1 MDLYT
6 QQMRTMFSKTCIYA
20 MKTMIYL
27 AIKSKEGVAYV
38 SVVDVS
44 EAIDSPKHFT
54 AKILQQLSKA
64 NLLNSQRGPNGGFF
78 LPPESGVSL
87 ADIVRAIDGN
97 QLLDGC
103 ILGFK
108 ECSELRRCPAHHKL
122 QSVRDYLKGTLTST
136 NIEELSE
143 VVLKENGFLK
153 M

>member
-1 MDLYT
+1 
-6 QQMRTMFSKTCIYA
+6 
-20 MKTMIYL
+20 MIYL

-64 NLLNSQRGPNGGFF
+64 NLLNSQREPNGGFF
-78 LPPESGVSL
+78 LPTESGVSL

-108 ECSELRRCPAHHKL
+108 ECSELRPCPAHHKL

>member
-1 MDLYT
+1 
-6 QQMRTMFSKTCIYA
+6 MFSKTCIYA

-78 LPPESGVSL
+78 LPTESGVSL

-108 ECSELRRCPAHHKL
+108 
-122 QSVRDYLKGTLTST
+122 SVQNFAAVQHIT
-136 NIEELSE
+136 NY
-143 VVLKENGFLK
+143 KA
-153 M
+153 

>member
-1 MDLYT
+1 
-6 QQMRTMFSKTCIYA
+6 

-78 LPPESGVSL
+78 LPTESGVSL

-108 ECSELRRCPAHHKL
+108 ECSELRPCPAHHKL